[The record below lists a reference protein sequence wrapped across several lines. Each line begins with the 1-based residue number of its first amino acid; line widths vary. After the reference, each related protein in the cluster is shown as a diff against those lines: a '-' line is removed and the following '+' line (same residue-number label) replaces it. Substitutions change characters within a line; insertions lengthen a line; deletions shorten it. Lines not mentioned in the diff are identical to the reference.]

1 MLVETVGKKEGG
13 FLNHGKIAFYSLS
26 IIFYFT
32 QIIFMLKCN
41 SSIVFSV
48 LVKISGHKM
57 KHSFLFILVTMGVV
71 ACVPGDDAAPVEANL
86 RTLQQHELQTVD
98 ASTAFAMD
106 LYQQLRKTDSPN
118 RFFSPYSIHVALSM
132 AMAGNEGEALEEYLE
147 VLRFGDQTVEE
158 ANKGAKELT
167 EFLLQVDPKVKTHI
181 ANSMWYRQDY
191 LVKSTFR
198 QVLEDYYKAE
208 VAGID
213 VLDPKSVDIINGW
226 IERNTE
232 GLIKDMLDEIPP
244 NAVMYLVNAIYYKAD
259 WKYRFDA
266 GKTKTEPFYITPDR
280 PVEVDMMSLG
290 EAAAMKFYG
299 GNDYSYLEIPY
310 STGQYSMGV
319 ILPNG
324 HNIEEIEEEI
334 TLENLNL
341 WRNQARETNLLLK
354 MPKFKL
360 KDKRKN
366 MAKDLMDMGLRIP
379 FVFDA
384 RNFTLLFDNPTDLLK
399 ISGVTHDAVIEV
411 DEKGSEAAAATVVGV
426 VELVS
431 TGPSKPPVFTL
442 DRPFIFFIQEKHSG
456 AVLFMGK
463 LGDPS
468 LL

>member
-1 MLVETVGKKEGG
+1 
-13 FLNHGKIAFYSLS
+13 
-26 IIFYFT
+26 
-32 QIIFMLKCN
+32 MLKCN

-57 KHSFLFILVTMGVV
+57 KHSLLFMLATMGMV

-106 LYQQLRKTDSPN
+106 LYQQLRKAESPN

-132 AMAGNEGEALEEYLE
+132 AMAGNEGEALEEFLD
-147 VLRFGDQTVEE
+147 VLRFDNQTVEE
-158 ANKGAKELT
+158 ANRGAKELT

-191 LVKSTFR
+191 QVKAAFR

-213 VLDPKSVDIINGW
+213 MFDPKSVDIINGW

-232 GLIKDMLDEIPP
+232 GLIKDMLDRIPP
-244 NAVMYLVNAIYYKAD
+244 DAVMYLVNAIYYKAD

-266 GKTKTEPFYITPDR
+266 GETKKELFYIAPDKK
-280 PVEVDMMSLG
+280 VEVDMMSLG
-290 EAAAMKFYG
+290 KGAEMKFYAG
-299 GNDYSYLEIPY
+299 DTYNYLEIPY

-319 ILPNG
+319 VLPNG
-324 HNIEEIEEEI
+324 HNMEEIEGEV

-341 WRNQARETNLLLK
+341 WRDQAQETNLLLK

-360 KDKRKN
+360 REKQEN
-366 MAKDLMDMGLRIP
+366 MAEDLMDMGLRIP
-379 FVFDA
+379 FGFDD
-384 RNFTLLFDNPTDLLK
+384 RNFTLLFDNPTNPLK
-399 ISGVTHDAVIEV
+399 VSRIIHDAVIEV
-411 DEKGSEAAAATVVGV
+411 DERGSEAAAATVVEI
-426 VELVS
+426 VELS
-431 TGPSKPPVFTL
+431 SAGPSTPKVFAL

-468 LL
+468 VL